1 VSTTTRMSEQ
11 EYQELVFRDGDHI
24 WELWDGV
31 LVEKPTMSMRHDN
44 FATYIGAQL
53 IFQLDQN
60 EYRVNVNGGK
70 TRYTAR
76 NYLVPDVLVIPA
88 PYQTPFE
95 EDPRAFNAFNEPLP
109 LVVEIWSRTTGDYDV
124 EAKLPVY
131 RERGDLEIWYL
142 HPYNR
147 TLTVWRR
154 QPDGSYAELQF
165 TGGIIAV
172 ASLPG
177 VSIHLEALPGW

>member
-1 VSTTTRMSEQ
+1 MSTITRMSEQ

-44 FATYIGAQL
+44 FASYLGNQL
-53 IFQLDQN
+53 MNQLDQN

-76 NYLVPDVLVIPA
+76 NYLVPDVVVIPA
-88 PYQTPFE
+88 AYQMPFE

-109 LVVEIWSRTTGDYDV
+109 LVVEIWSRTTGPYDV

-147 TLTVWRR
+147 TLTVWRH
-154 QPDGSYAELQF
+154 QPDGSYAEDHY
-165 TGGIIAV
+165 TGGIV
-172 ASLPG
+172 PVTSLPG
-177 VSIHLEALPGW
+177 VAVDLAALPGW